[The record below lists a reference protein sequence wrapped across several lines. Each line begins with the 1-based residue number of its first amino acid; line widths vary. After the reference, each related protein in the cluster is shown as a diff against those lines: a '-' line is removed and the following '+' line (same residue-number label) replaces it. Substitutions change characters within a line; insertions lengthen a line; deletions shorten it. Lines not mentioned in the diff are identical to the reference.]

1 MIGQRSEYT
10 LLMQLMFFMQIA
22 GFNVQKLKSALEWG

>member
-10 LLMQLMFFMQIA
+10 SFTQLMFLRQIA